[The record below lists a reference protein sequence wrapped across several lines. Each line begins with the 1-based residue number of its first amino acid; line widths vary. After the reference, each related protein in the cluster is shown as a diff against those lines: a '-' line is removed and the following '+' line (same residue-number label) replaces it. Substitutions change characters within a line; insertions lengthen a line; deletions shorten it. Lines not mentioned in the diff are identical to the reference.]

1 LLGITT
7 MIAGIFGI
15 PAPNGKLPVRHEIT
29 PGSRRLTFL
38 LLVGLIPQAPM
49 HTASLVVLG
58 PNAKEEDEALESGM
72 TAEQMESR
80 VDVERQVMDT
90 SDEKSRTM
98 EVRRQIEKLEKTI
111 DGAEVPV
118 SVVEQRVSNL
128 LQGSF
133 CK

>member
-1 LLGITT
+1 
-7 MIAGIFGI
+7 
-15 PAPNGKLPVRHEIT
+15 
-29 PGSRRLTFL
+29 
-38 LLVGLIPQAPM
+38 M

-72 TAEQMESR
+72 TGEQMEGR
-80 VDVERQVMDT
+80 VDVERQGMDT